1 MKKVK
6 VLNLKTGKVVELL
19 ESTYKSLLKAG
30 KGKDFDLVDG
40 ASDKNPEPAKEEIL
54 TEEIPTVDKN
64 EDGKRSAAEL
74 IQAIEEAGTV
84 EAINVLIDGENRK
97 TVLKAAQKRKAEL
110 K

>member
-40 ASDKNPEPAKEEIL
+40 ASDKNPEPAK
-54 TEEIPTVDKN
+54 EEIPTVDKN